1 MDVEGLPRSVCET
14 RCGPAP
20 LGTDVSRVSPC
31 FLANVI
37 LWTLA
42 RHCVQTALG
51 GSVNVALRCCCASS
65 SIVVCNPSLSNCIG
79 AAATMLLYVLRF
91 AACKSAFCYTGKKTP
106 KSVGGGKFMFEI
118 QATVAMEQQQIRLDI
133 IVIAEAA
140 TCSGTRSNAI
150 STHQDLIPEPHTRTP
165 KRISQ
170 DPIKDP
176 TRSSYKNFL
185 WASQQNFHTSTSNA
199 EHLQDFNARTSSG
212 GFQQDLH
219 KIFSPGPV
227 QDPTR
232 TY

>member
-1 MDVEGLPRSVCET
+1 MALVIILLVIILLVLCS
-14 RCGPAP
+14 

-65 SIVVCNPSLSNCIG
+65 SIAVCNPSLSNCIG

-118 QATVAMEQQQIRLDI
+118 QATVAMEQQQIRLHI

-170 DPIKDP
+170 DPQRRTFYKG
-176 TRSSYKNFL
+176 SYKIFIQEL
-185 WASQQNFHTSTSNA
+185 PMSIPEELSYK
-199 EHLQDFNARTSSG
+199 HL
-212 GFQQDLH
+212 
-219 KIFSPGPV
+219 
-227 QDPTR
+227 
-232 TY
+232 